1 MFSKLRKNKR
11 GMTGMALA
19 TVILVIILTAAVP
32 IGVYITYTLQS
43 VITGLGM
50 TAYSA
55 ADNASDQVF
64 TTAWSAYNLMSVLTI
79 IAAAA
84 AIISIL
90 IGAFAIRQGK

>member
-1 MFSKLRKNKR
+1 MFSKLKKNKR
-11 GMTGMALA
+11 GMTGMAIM

-32 IGVYITYTLQS
+32 IGVYITYTLQA

-50 TAYSA
+50 TPYSA
-55 ADNASDQVF
+55 ADNASDAVF
-64 TTAWSAYNLMSVLTI
+64 ATAWSAYNLMSVLTI

-90 IGAFAIRQGK
+90 VGAFAFKQSQ